1 MAYAPIYLG
10 VNLSKLDS
18 FARQLLSNDEVIAVD
33 QSGRPAKQV
42 LGGEQPVW
50 VSSLGHNTYYVALFN
65 LNATPA
71 IVQVPWNL
79 IGVVGATQVHDL
91 WTHQDLGSSTGM
103 FSTLLRGHDVRLLKV
118 RTYGN
123 AAPATSTSYEAEG
136 ATLGGSASIAQCAQ
150 CSGGEKVGNF
160 GLGANNTVTFNNV
173 WVPRAGIY
181 LIQVDSMTQGLRSYL
196 YRVNNGMFQTLN
208 SGGGSFFVPASTT
221 VPVRLQKGTNSI
233 QFGSPVSYPPDLD
246 RIVISGR
253 GDFPEPSF
261 QVFEAEV
268 ATLSGNAIGGFS
280 NYSSGLAK
288 AGNIGGGAG
297 NAVTFENVTVA
308 RSGTYLLE
316 VDYATSGARSFFLSV
331 NDGSPTELDLT
342 GSTFDEP
349 TYTVIRVNL
358 NKGTN
363 TLRFDNT
370 SGYAPD
376 LDRVVVAPV
385 LLGN

>member
-1 MAYAPIYLG
+1 
-10 VNLSKLDS
+10 
-18 FARQLLSNDEVIAVD
+18 
-33 QSGRPAKQV
+33 
-42 LGGEQPVW
+42 
-50 VSSLGHNTYYVALFN
+50 VSSLGHNNYYVAIFN
-65 LNATPA
+65 LNATPS

-79 IGVVGATQVHDL
+79 IGVTGAAQVHDL
-91 WTHQDLGSSTGM
+91 WTHQNLGSSTGT
-103 FSTLLRGHDVRLLKV
+103 FSAFLRGHDVRLLKV
-118 RTYGN
+118 LTYGN
-123 AAPATSTSYEAEG
+123 AAPTTSTGYEAES

-160 GLGANNTVTFNNV
+160 GLGANNTVTFNQV
-173 WVPRAGIY
+173 WVPRAGVY
-181 LIQVDSMTQGLRSYL
+181 LMQVDSMTQGLRSYL

-208 SGGGSFFVPASTT
+208 SGGGSFFIPASTT
-221 VPVRLQKGTNSI
+221 VPVCLQKGTNSI

-261 QVFEAEV
+261 QVYEAEV
-268 ATLSGNAIGGFS
+268 AMLSGNVTGGFS

-308 RSGTYLLE
+308 RAGTYLLE

-331 NDGSPTELDLT
+331 NNGSPTELDLN

-363 TLRFDNT
+363 TLRFDNA